1 MNHRNKSSEV
11 PEKDPMGQF
20 FVNMLS
26 DAGFKAVLGDKA
38 NKRVLIQTLNHVL
51 PDYARIK
58 DIRHY
63 RDREQKPDYYGGK
76 KTILDLACEG
86 EDGSIFDIEVQQADS
101 PYMFERV
108 VYYAAGNYHAQLL
121 QGNSYERLRPSYS
134 IVFLKEKLW
143 HEQIDT
149 SRHHPVTP
157 ALPPDRGA
165 ITKEDLLP
173 DSLITRYMFVE
184 EKSRIFAPSSIFCIF
199 AQLGRFNKTLEEC
212 SDELEYMLYWFKHS
226 SENETVPEMFAD
238 IPFLDELSEAT
249 RVAGFSKNKYDIYQ
263 SDMKSERDILMMM
276 QDQKEQGRAEGRT
289 EGRAEGRAEER
300 SEIAAK
306 MKSMGLSPE
315 QIAQATDLS
324 IEVIN
329 SL

>member
-1 MNHRNKSSEV
+1 
-11 PEKDPMGQF
+11 
-20 FVNMLS
+20 
-26 DAGFKAVLGDKA
+26 
-38 NKRVLIQTLNHVL
+38 
-51 PDYARIK
+51 
-58 DIRHY
+58 
-63 RDREQKPDYYGGK
+63 
-76 KTILDLACEG
+76 
-86 EDGSIFDIEVQQADS
+86 
-101 PYMFERV
+101 MF
-108 VYYAAGNYHAQLL
+108 A
-121 QGNSYERLRPSYS
+121 
-134 IVFLKEKLW
+134 
-143 HEQIDT
+143 
-149 SRHHPVTP
+149 
-157 ALPPDRGA
+157 
-165 ITKEDLLP
+165 
-173 DSLITRYMFVE
+173 
-184 EKSRIFAPSSIFCIF
+184 
-199 AQLGRFNKTLEEC
+199 
-212 SDELEYMLYWFKHS
+212 
-226 SENETVPEMFAD
+226 AD